1 MLGMLKCVSSYL
13 LLLRLGIHLFF
24 LILPFLLFSISI
36 NLNIMIIEVMIND
49 KLSSFLFYSGKLW
62 GTILNLHHYQ
72 TVLLLGLVADACNP
86 SIWEG

>member
-1 MLGMLKCVSSYL
+1 
-13 LLLRLGIHLFF
+13 
-24 LILPFLLFSISI
+24 
-36 NLNIMIIEVMIND
+36 MIIEVMIND